1 MEFQEG
7 NNYMSKKFPGGI
19 DSRASNRFHYCS
31 GTDTLVEVNTIFFD
45 ENHKIHSFGTSIGDR
60 FNLVPSEQI
69 FHSPYG
75 SYFKDYILEDL
86 FYLGYIDRKHY
97 LTVKFCV
104 DITESSIFK
113 NSIKCFIENNHNKLS
128 KAEIH
133 TCGEVWTNGMEI
145 AICNLVAKKYYSNE
159 EVEKRNAKK
168 NPGKLMKEYSDKD
181 MTSDVLSKLRK
192 PFIEIRC
199 SYNSVEDMIKDKD
212 SLDSGSIIHIH
223 GSDKFYYKDTDGEFS
238 FLYCSKP
245 ENDLIPNDYT
255 ISWGSYFM
263 GIAQLVKKR
272 SKDPACKVGA
282 CIVRDKKILSTGYNG
297 FPRGIDDDKY
307 PWTKDSNDPTKNKF
321 FYVVHAE
328 LNAILNSD
336 TPVTDAELYVTKFPC
351 NECAKAIIQSG
362 IKKIIYNDD
371 KDDPVLFN
379 AEKNKVTLSML
390 TDAGIEVVRYCPI
403 RYNEL
408 IRL

>member
-1 MEFQEG
+1 MDTQEG

-45 ENHKIHSFGTSIGDR
+45 QNHKIHSFATSIGDR
-60 FNLVPSEQI
+60 FNLVPSEYI
-69 FHSPYG
+69 LHSPYG

-86 FYLGYIDRKHY
+86 FYLGYIDRKKY
-97 LTVKFCV
+97 LTTKFCV

-113 NSIKCFIENNHNKLS
+113 NSIKCFIENNHAKLS
-128 KAEIH
+128 RSEIH
-133 TCGEVWTNGMEI
+133 TNGEVWTNGMEI
-145 AICNLVAKKYYSNE
+145 AICNLVAKKYYSDE
-159 EVEKRNAKK
+159 EVKKRNAKK
-168 NPGKLMKEYSDKD
+168 NPGKLTKEYSDKD
-181 MTSDVLSKLRK
+181 ITSDILTQVRK
-192 PFIEIRC
+192 PFVEIRC
-199 SYNSVEDMIKDKD
+199 SYDNSVDMIKDKD
-212 SLDSGSIIHIH
+212 NINSGSIIHIRD
-223 GSDKFYYKDTDGEFS
+223 SKKLYYKDDNGKFA
-238 FLYCSKP
+238 FLASSKP
-245 ENDLIPNDYT
+245 ENVWVPDDYT

-272 SKDPACKVGA
+272 SKDPTCKVGA

-297 FPRGIDDDKY
+297 FPRGIDDTKY
-307 PWTKDSNDPTKNKF
+307 PWTKDSDDPTKNKF

-336 TPVTDAELYVTKFPC
+336 TPVTGAELYVTKFPC

-371 KDDPVLFN
+371 KDDAVLFD
-379 AEKNKVTLSML
+379 AEKNKVTLAML
-390 TDAGIEVVRYCPI
+390 VDAGIEVVRYCPI
-403 RYNEL
+403 GYNEL
-408 IRL
+408 IHL